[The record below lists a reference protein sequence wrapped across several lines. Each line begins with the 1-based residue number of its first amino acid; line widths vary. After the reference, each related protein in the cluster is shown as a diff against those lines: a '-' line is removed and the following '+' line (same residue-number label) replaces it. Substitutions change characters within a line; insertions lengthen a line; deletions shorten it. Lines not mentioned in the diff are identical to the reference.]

1 MTGNISDLQNMVSSH
16 TGTLSTQVQL
26 INTKQNQITLT
37 NPLNF
42 NLIADG
48 TISNL
53 QFQTLFGIDTT
64 RSIQAQFN
72 NENDSITLLNT
83 LQISD
88 VSDIQMLT
96 TFRNSQ
102 IEKTQ
107 SIDTSI
113 NLIDNGISVLNDLQ
127 YVDIS
132 NKY

>member
-1 MTGNISDLQNMVSSH
+1 LTGNISDLQNMVSSH